1 MLCEN
6 ELEIIEI
13 TEFSGIDNLVISFS
27 EFCLFSLDLH
37 SSRPITLESL
47 VYNVL
52 TVLRQFCWLLGN
64 KFHFG
69 HVL

>member
-27 EFCLFSLDLH
+27 EFCLFSLDH
-37 SSRPITLESL
+37 
-47 VYNVL
+47 VVL
-52 TVLRQFCWLLGN
+52 DQLY
-64 KFHFG
+64 
-69 HVL
+69 